1 MGNENHR
8 AKLKSQLI
16 DAHGRIEYTYTQHHI
31 IANRLLKK
39 YRFLKIAEIV
49 LTAVSTVGFLA
60 TVIRNQ
66 AVLAWIDGFGSVVT
80 LGITLYT
87 KDFNLESEAKKH
99 KDAAD
104 ALWRVRER
112 YKSLIADFGAL
123 TDEEIRNKRDALIEV
138 VSDINE
144 KYPGTDDK
152 SFKKARKDLKEDE
165 KQTFNPGEAEK
176 FLPPNQE

>member
-66 AVLAWIDGFGSVVT
+66 TVF
-80 LGITLYT
+80 
-87 KDFNLESEAKKH
+87 F
-99 KDAAD
+99 
-104 ALWRVRER
+104 
-112 YKSLIADFGAL
+112 
-123 TDEEIRNKRDALIEV
+123 
-138 VSDINE
+138 
-144 KYPGTDDK
+144 
-152 SFKKARKDLKEDE
+152 
-165 KQTFNPGEAEK
+165 
-176 FLPPNQE
+176 